1 MAVIDVDALLAP
13 LAQGEPCGPDLEYD
27 SSFLALEE
35 AARGKAEQQFGDTII
50 AAEEPDWRKVQSLSQ
65 ALAVRTR
72 DLRVAVHL
80 LRASTRLQ
88 GLAAAADGLRLI
100 EGLLSQHWDHVHP
113 MLDADDHNDPTMR
126 LNALAPLVDGAAF
139 LADVRKAPLLAGR
152 GGNTGRECE
161 LASGKVVP
169 HGGEVVIPMAGIAQA
184 KRDAEAQQAGLA
196 VSLLSLVDT
205 VNAIDKIITDR
216 ASTSGPE
223 FRPLRMLLQTI
234 VDAASQVAGGGVNQP
249 VADELAHG
257 VGAGERAGAGGGA
270 SAFAVSVPA
279 GAIRSREDAIAAIDK
294 VCQWLELNE
303 PSNPAPLLIRRGQR
317 LMSKNFLD
325 IIRDLVPDGIDQI
338 AKLAGVP
345 ADQ

>member
-13 LAQGEPCGPDLEYD
+13 LAQGDPCGPDLEYD
-27 SSFLALEE
+27 SAFLALEE

-65 ALAVRTR
+65 ALAMRTR

-88 GLAAAADGLRLI
+88 GLAAAAEGLRLI

-113 MLDADDHNDPTMR
+113 LLDADDHNDPTMR

-152 GGNTGRECE
+152 GGITGRECE

-169 HGGEVVIPMAGIAQA
+169 HGGEAVIPMAGIAQA
-184 KRDAEAQQAGLA
+184 MRDAEAQQAGLA

-234 VDAASQVAGGGVNQP
+234 VDAASQVA
-249 VADELAHG
+249 D
-257 VGAGERAGAGGGA
+257 GGA
-270 SAFAVSVPA
+270 SHAVADDAPHGTASAVVGVSAPA